1 MKIQDYMI
9 TTIVLKLEKIKTQ
22 IKDGDKSNAI
32 AEIDCLLENLE
43 RFDVDGSDCKDS
55 SE

>member
-1 MKIQDYMI
+1 MEDHIV
-9 TTIVLKLEKIKTQ
+9 TTIVLKLDKIKTQ
-22 IKDGDKSNAI
+22 IKDGDNNNAI